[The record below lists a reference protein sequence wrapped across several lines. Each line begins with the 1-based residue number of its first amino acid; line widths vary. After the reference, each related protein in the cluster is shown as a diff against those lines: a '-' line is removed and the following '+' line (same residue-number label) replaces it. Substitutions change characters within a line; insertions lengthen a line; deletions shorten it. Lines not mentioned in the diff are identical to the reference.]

1 LIDIVVHKTN
11 GIKMRIFAIANQKG
25 GCGKTTTAVNLAAAF
40 AERGKRVLLLDFD
53 PQGHATLAFGL
64 DSAKLEKTIYNC
76 LNHHHIN
83 LSEVI
88 IKTNMQW
95 LDLAPSN
102 VLLSAADVELAEM
115 PGKAFVLRERL
126 REVENNYDFCV
137 IDCPPWGGLLTLNA
151 LVASTDV
158 VVPVQQHYY
167 AVEGLKQFFDTANV
181 VRANFHPCNVNIL
194 GLLLTFVEERT
205 IFGKQIRHQMRE
217 FFGGLVFNTVIHR
230 TVRLAEAPS
239 AGQSVLTYS
248 PDSRAAHEY
257 RALAS
262 EILNETI
269 VTENAHSEESVLEEI
284 ING

>member
-1 LIDIVVHKTN
+1 
-11 GIKMRIFAIANQKG
+11 MRIIAVANQKG

-53 PQGHATLAFGL
+53 PQGHSTLAFGN

-76 LNHHHIN
+76 LNHQG
-83 LSEVI
+83 LAVCDVI
-88 IKTNMQW
+88 IKTNNQM

-102 VLLSAADVELAEM
+102 VLLSAADVELAEVTD
-115 PGKAFVLRERL
+115 KAFVLSEKL
-126 REVENNYDFCV
+126 QEVENDYDICV

-151 LVASTDV
+151 LVASSDV

-181 VRANFHPCNVNIL
+181 IRANFNPCDVNIL
-194 GLLLTFVEERT
+194 GLVLTFVEERT
-205 IFGKQIRHQMRE
+205 IHGKQIRHQMRE
-217 FFGGLVFNTVIHR
+217 FFGDLVFDTVIHR

-239 AGQSVLTYS
+239 AGQSVLTFA
-248 PDSRAAHEY
+248 PDSRAAQEY

-262 EILNETI
+262 EILNEPI
-269 VTENAHSEESVLEEI
+269 VTDSASLEGNMLEGI
-284 ING
+284 LNG

>member
-1 LIDIVVHKTN
+1 
-11 GIKMRIFAIANQKG
+11 MRIFAIANQKG

-40 AERGKRVLLLDFD
+40 SEGGKRVLLLDFD
-53 PQGHATLAFGL
+53 PQGHSTLAFGHN
-64 DSAKLEKTIYNC
+64 SAKLEKTIYNC
-76 LNHHHIN
+76 LNSQRLPI
-83 LSEVI
+83 SDVI
-88 IKTNMQW
+88 IKTNFQL

-102 VLLSAADVELAEM
+102 VLLSAADVELAEVV
-115 PGKAFVLRERL
+115 GKAFVLREKL
-126 REVENNYDFCV
+126 QEVENEYDICV

-151 LVASTDV
+151 LVASSDV

-181 VRANFHPCNVNIL
+181 VRANFHPCDVNIL
-194 GLLLTFVEERT
+194 GLVLTFVEERT

-217 FFGGLVFNTVIHR
+217 FFGDLVFNTVIHR

-239 AGQSVLTYS
+239 AGQSVLTFA
-248 PDSRAAHEY
+248 PDSRAAQEY

-262 EILNETI
+262 EILNEPI
-269 VTENAHSEESVLEEI
+269 VTENACSEESVLEEI

>member
-1 LIDIVVHKTN
+1 
-11 GIKMRIFAIANQKG
+11 MRIVAIANQKG

-53 PQGHATLAFGL
+53 PQGHATLAFGI

-76 LNHHHIN
+76 LNHQRLAICD
-83 LSEVI
+83 VI
-88 IKTNMQW
+88 LKTDIQM

-102 VLLSAADVELAEM
+102 VLLSAADIELAEVT
-115 PGKAFVLRERL
+115 GKAFVLKETL
-126 REVENNYDFCV
+126 QEVENDYDICV

-181 VRANFHPCNVNIL
+181 IRTNFYPCDVNII
-194 GLLLTFVEERT
+194 GLVLTFVEERT
-205 IFGKQIRHQMRE
+205 IHGKQIRHQMRE
-217 FFGGLVFNTVIHR
+217 FFGDLVFNTVIHR

-239 AGQSVLTYS
+239 AGQSVLTFAS
-248 PDSRAAHEY
+248 DSRAAQEY
-257 RALAS
+257 RSLAS
-262 EILNETI
+262 EILDEPI

-284 ING
+284 INA